1 MTAHLLS
8 LAALV
13 RKGLV
18 FPVVYSFERIRNYAQ
33 PSRIYKK
40 GLAILHTDTA
50 SGTVSCAG
58 IAIFL
63 CLLLNDSEFK
73 SNVPILFLL
82 VVLGVT
88 ARFGAEAGTLGTV
101 IAAFIFAELLFEPLL
116 SFVVNNPIERANLG
130 WMVLGGLVISNV
142 FGRSRKPLD
151 AGRSH

>member
-1 MTAHLLS
+1 
-8 LAALV
+8 
-13 RKGLV
+13 
-18 FPVVYSFERIRNYAQ
+18 
-33 PSRIYKK
+33 
-40 GLAILHTDTA
+40 
-50 SGTVSCAG
+50 
-58 IAIFL
+58 
-63 CLLLNDSEFK
+63 
-73 SNVPILFLL
+73 LL

-101 IAAFIFAELLFEPLL
+101 IAAFIFAELLFEPFL